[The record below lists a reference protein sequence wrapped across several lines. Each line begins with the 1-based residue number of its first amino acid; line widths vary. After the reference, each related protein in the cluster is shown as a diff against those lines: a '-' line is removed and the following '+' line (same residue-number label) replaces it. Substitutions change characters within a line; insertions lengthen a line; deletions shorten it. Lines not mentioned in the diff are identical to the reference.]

1 MIGQIVNC
9 PKCNSML
16 QITEPPIEKAQD
28 EKPQHTGARQIR
40 VESHRGVI
48 DSSAMTKEAFA
59 PELEDEY
66 RLAPSQTDEPQAD
79 SDAPL
84 LAPPRVDEEPVFPN
98 PLTPPLPERK
108 LASVYAADSSSI
120 QVLAVQR
127 TARRRQLLMVAV
139 FGSSGVLLAGMF
151 FVGFLYW
158 YTRKSNPP
166 IAKNSTNAQQNVPEQ
181 KHGGPKIEPEQGL
194 LNDPLNDP
202 LDDPEAA
209 VLEQPRSL
217 NEVDPDANKLIQS
230 QEEPTQ
236 DRNSIGSAL
245 NNALASSDVPPPK
258 TDEQPAAPNSETV
271 AKPVT
276 ELPDQLKKFQNMLNT
291 VIEPQFLEDQAVQK
305 APPTA
310 KELGLS
316 TGQNSKAIPAVDV
329 GKQLELPLTGVIVP
343 PGSISNAVIQWV
355 QFSGIPT
362 VVDLD
367 SFVAAGL
374 DPYKPIGKIHVSA
387 APLAQVGGLLAK
399 EMGVELITIENR
411 FLAFQA
417 PEAAIRKYLPTAIKI
432 SDLLADNDQQQW
444 LVKTLEQIWP
454 EYEGKWIVRD
464 GELTVDPVIVDAM
477 AWFWAVRMLESW
489 RFAAGME
496 TQLDK
501 TKMDQSKFVTK
512 FVDPEQVEAF
522 NKPLSLTL
530 VSRAPVAQ
538 LFSEIC
544 AANHLHGW
552 IDWASVGQKGLGP
565 HTVDFIV
572 TRDRTLRQCM
582 RDLADRYSLVIACE
596 NDEAMLI
603 TTADVYR
610 GQPRLFVLPS
620 QAKTAEQWVE
630 ELQPLTPATAT
641 AAQPILAFLTP
652 DSRFVIVRCCRPRL
666 RM

>member
-1 MIGQIVNC
+1 
-9 PKCNSML
+9 
-16 QITEPPIEKAQD
+16 
-28 EKPQHTGARQIR
+28 
-40 VESHRGVI
+40 
-48 DSSAMTKEAFA
+48 MTKEAFA

-194 LNDPLNDP
+194 LNDPL
-202 LDDPEAA
+202 DDPEAA

-236 DRNSIGSAL
+236 HRNSIGSAL

-596 NDEAMLI
+596 NDESVLI
-603 TTADVYR
+603 TTAEVYR

>member
-1 MIGQIVNC
+1 
-9 PKCNSML
+9 
-16 QITEPPIEKAQD
+16 
-28 EKPQHTGARQIR
+28 
-40 VESHRGVI
+40 
-48 DSSAMTKEAFA
+48 MTKEAFA

-194 LNDPLNDP
+194 LNDP

-596 NDEAMLI
+596 NDESVLI
-603 TTADVYR
+603 TTAEVYR

-620 QAKTAEQWVE
+620 QARTAEQWVE

>member
-16 QITEPPIEKAQD
+16 QITEPPIEKPQV
-28 EKPQHTGARQIR
+28 EKPQNNGPRQIR

-59 PELEDEY
+59 SELEDAY
-66 RLAPSQTDEPQAD
+66 RLAPSQADDSQAD
-79 SDAPL
+79 SNAPL
-84 LAPPRVDEEPVFPN
+84 LAPPRVDEEPVFQN
-98 PLTPPLPERK
+98 PLVPPLPERK
-108 LASVYAADSSSI
+108 LASVNAAASSSI

-151 FVGFLYW
+151 FAGFLYW
-158 YTRKSNPP
+158 YTRKSNLPS
-166 IAKNSTNAQQNVPEQ
+166 AKNLTTAHQNVPEQ
-181 KHGGPKIEPEQGL
+181 KHGGPRIEPEQGL
-194 LNDPLNDP
+194 LNDPL
-202 LDDPEAA
+202 DDPEDD
-209 VLEQPRSL
+209 VLEQPRPS
-217 NEVDPDANKLIQS
+217 NEVDPNANKLIQA

-236 DRNSIGSAL
+236 DRNSIGSAI
-245 NNALASSDVPPPK
+245 NSALSRSDVPHPT

-316 TGQNSKAIPAVDV
+316 TGQNSKAIPAMDV
-329 GKQLELPLTGVIVP
+329 GKQLELPITGVIVP

-374 DPYKPIGKIHVSA
+374 DPNKPIGKIHVSA
-387 APLAQVGGLLAK
+387 APLAQVGALLAK
-399 EMGVELITIENR
+399 EMGVEMITIENR

-417 PEAAIRKYLPTAIKI
+417 PEAAIRKYLPTTIKI

-444 LVKTLEQIWP
+444 LVKTLAQIWP

-501 TKMDQSKFVTK
+501 TKLDQSKFVTK

-522 NKPLSLTL
+522 NKPLGLTL

-544 AANHLHGW
+544 AANHMHGW
-552 IDWASVGQKGLGP
+552 VDWASVGQKGLGP

-582 RDLADRYSLVIACE
+582 RDLADRYALVIACE
-596 NDEAMLI
+596 NDESVLI
-603 TTADVYR
+603 TTAEVYR

-620 QAKTAEQWVE
+620 QARTAEQWVE

-666 RM
+666 GM